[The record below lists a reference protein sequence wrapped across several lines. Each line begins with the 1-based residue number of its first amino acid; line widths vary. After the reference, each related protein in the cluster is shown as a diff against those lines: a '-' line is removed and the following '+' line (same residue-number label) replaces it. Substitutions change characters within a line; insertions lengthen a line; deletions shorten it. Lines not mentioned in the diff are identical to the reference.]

1 MTYWMDLKEIQE
13 RRRRL
18 NGLLFYFYY
27 LSMKTLAESLFD
39 KDLVQQDLSIEQIA
53 NRIFDFKLLKNIDN
67 ETRISWLDD
76 LCGHSKSYSI
86 QKLKNLNIDISE
98 VPIIVRLGNLKDPIQ
113 DPYKIFFLFKPDP
126 SRNYV
131 YDFHILL
138 AEYKGFPWS
147 ISINQYWNQLQGYK
161 KTTSNLISKMER
173 NYFEKFSWGI
183 IENESL
189 AVKIINGLRSI
200 YNKEKS

>member
-1 MTYWMDLKEIQE
+1 MTYWMVQKEIKE
-13 RRRRL
+13 KRGNL
-18 NGLLFYFYY
+18 SDSLYFLY
-27 LSMKTLAESLFD
+27 MKSLVESIFD

-76 LCGHSKSYSI
+76 LYGCSKSYSI

-98 VPIIVRLGNLKDPIQ
+98 VPIIVRLGDPKDPIQ

-138 AEYKGFPWS
+138 AEYKGSPWS
-147 ISINQYWNQLQGYK
+147 IGVNQYWNQLQGYK

-189 AVKIINGLRSI
+189 VVKIANGLRSI

>member
-1 MTYWMDLKEIQE
+1 MVLSEMLGK
-13 RRRRL
+13 RRKRRL

-76 LCGHSKSYSI
+76 LCGYSKSYSI
-86 QKLKNLNIDISE
+86 QKLKNLNIDISK
-98 VPIIVRLGNLKDPIQ
+98 VPIIVRLGDLKNPIQ

-189 AVKIINGLRSI
+189 VVKIANGLRSI